1 MYAKTLCDYSGE
13 DYMHSELCT
22 HGLLW
27 EEGDKVQDMHH
38 DVCILMLIAES
49 LLGFFPIQRGVS
61 Q

>member
-1 MYAKTLCDYSGE
+1 MYAKTLCDCSGE
-13 DYMHSELCT
+13 DYMRSELCT

>member
-1 MYAKTLCDYSGE
+1 MLRHYVTTQVKI
-13 DYMHSELCT
+13 MRSELCT

-27 EEGDKVQDMHH
+27 EEGDKVLDMHH
-38 DVCILMLIAES
+38 DVCILMLIAER